1 MRATGLGKRRP
12 HANPSF
18 KLFTRPALLAH
29 KSARFF
35 QLVRIRFSAKHCRP
49 WCRAGV
55 RPTERFAKKIAEP
68 IQNNFRALYLAH
80 RLGGR

>member
-35 QLVRIRFSAKHCRP
+35 QLVRSGISAKDCTA
-49 WCRAGV
+49 WCPAGV
-55 RPTERFAKKIAEP
+55 A
-68 IQNNFRALYLAH
+68 FRTN
-80 RLGGR
+80 RLGGSEKFDLEKVQSVELLASIK